1 MPNIFDGL
9 RKISDKDMIEQ
20 IALIETMNI
29 TNISKPIVQKAKKKT
44 ISIINFIGSKIGRN
58 RMIEEPEVKEIW
70 SLIDENKDG
79 LKNCTRAD
87 LDKRLLDILLEKS
100 KSDMKNLTEDAL
112 SIEIIEEGAKLY
124 KIYNNLTPAQKADK
138 IYFKYCEKL
147 EGKAKEYLNDQPF
160 IDLQETTEDIEEILN
175 NMDDQQKKE
184 FAQSVEVE
192 EMTFLNI
199 WKKVDRQHYARLV
212 WLSVKAYE
220 GRFTP
225 KEEMLPSF
233 VNNENQAKVMKI
245 DEDLKASQE
254 ELKELKNKIE
264 LCKDKINS
272 IENNLQKENRLLN
285 NAIRDKNQAEEDVIK
300 LGKMYV
306 KLEVVK
312 KSQEDELEEI
322 KEHMKNAELE
332 KLDLLMEE
340 FKKVKFDAIDI
351 NNKISDIN
359 IEGTYKSQL
368 IEDNT
373 LVISSK
379 EKAIIEIGNEFKQIK
394 IDAEKLVEY
403 YNEKEKEVYKK
414 EESKRH
420 EIFER
425 WSRFFNKFTFEY
437 KELGAIVNF
446 SRKELLHIEECL
458 YELHFTKDPIG
469 ISMGL
474 IESNGNKKEK
484 DEFQY
489 IDAGFSD
496 KFEVE
501 IHYKV
506 LNNEEKNVSIV
517 GITTEF

>member
-29 TNISKPIVQKAKKKT
+29 SNISKPIVQKAKKKT

-70 SLIDENKDG
+70 SLIDENKDE
-79 LKNCTRAD
+79 LKNFTRAN

-192 EMTFLNI
+192 KMTFLNI

-225 KEEMLPSF
+225 KEEILPSF
-233 VNNENQAKVMKI
+233 VDNENQAKVIKI

-340 FKKVKFDAIDI
+340 FKKVKFDSIDI

-373 LVISSK
+373 LIISNK
-379 EKAIIEIGNEFKQIK
+379 EKIIIEIGNEFKQIK

-403 YNEKEKEVYKK
+403 YNEKGKEVYKK

-437 KELGAIVNF
+437 KELGAVVNF

-458 YELHFTKDPIG
+458 YELHFTKDPMG

-474 IESNGNKKEK
+474 IESNGSKKEK

-489 IDAGFSD
+489 IDASFSD

-506 LNNEEKNVSIV
+506 LNNEEKNIRIV